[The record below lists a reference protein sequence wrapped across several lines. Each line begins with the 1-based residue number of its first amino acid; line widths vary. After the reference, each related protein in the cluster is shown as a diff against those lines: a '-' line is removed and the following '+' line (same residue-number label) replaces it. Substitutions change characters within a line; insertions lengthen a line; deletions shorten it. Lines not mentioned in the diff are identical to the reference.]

1 MQSAMG
7 KQAET
12 VRERL
17 PKSQWSR
24 WHWILGVI
32 VLAGAVLVCAPAIR
46 GFALRAA
53 GWALVFEDTLEPA
66 DILVIAIDADGAGVL
81 EAADLVHSGIAQR
94 VAVFADP
101 PDSVDREFL
110 RRGIPYEDA
119 AARSTRQLR
128 SLGVTDIEQIPKAVT
143 GTEAEG
149 DMLPVWCDHHRFHS
163 VVVVTTPDHS
173 RGLRRV
179 LYRSMRGHLTRVTIR
194 FARHSTFDPDRW
206 WETRAG
212 IRTEIIELQKL
223 LLDLV
228 RHPIS

>member
-1 MQSAMG
+1 ME

-12 VRERL
+12 VQDRP
-17 PKSQWSR
+17 PKKQWSR
-24 WHWILGVI
+24 WHWILAVI
-32 VLAGAVLVCAPAIR
+32 LLAAAVTVCAPAVR
-46 GFALRAA
+46 GSILRVA
-53 GWALVFEDTLEPA
+53 GWALVLEDTVEPA
-66 DILVIAIDADGAGVL
+66 DILVIAIDANGAGVL
-81 EAADLVHSGIAQR
+81 EAADLVHGGIVRR

-128 SLGVTDIEQIPKAVT
+128 SLGVTDIEQIPKTET

-149 DMLPVWCDHHRFHS
+149 DVLPVWCDQHRFRS
-163 VVVVTTPDHS
+163 IVMVTTPDHS
-173 RGLRRV
+173 RRLRRV
-179 LYRSMRGHLTRVTIR
+179 LHRSMRGHLTRVTVR
-194 FARHSTFDPDRW
+194 FSRHSTFDPDRW
-206 WETRAG
+206 WETREG